1 MVYELVQSDPDVRE
15 SHPFRENTWI
25 LTHEFLLYIRKSRP
39 QGIIEAMQIASW
51 ISKLSEP
58 MILVVGL
65 MVLGAYQQGIRG
77 ASFNYFV
84 AYIMFFFLASFG
96 LRMFAMKKLNTNW
109 DISDRE
115 KRIKS
120 LVPFLGL
127 CAVIFSCLLF
137 WRNPGLTRFGIGLL
151 VWLVG
156 FSLIT
161 TRTKISGHMSILTLV
176 LGYMIMWFGA
186 YWWVSLI
193 SLPFVAWSRLVLKR
207 HTIIEVI
214 GGVLYSLVF
223 LLMLRMIFG
232 NL

>member
-1 MVYELVQSDPDVRE
+1 
-15 SHPFRENTWI
+15 
-25 LTHEFLLYIRKSRP
+25 
-39 QGIIEAMQIASW
+39 
-51 ISKLSEP
+51 

-65 MVLGAYQQGIRG
+65 MVLGAYQQGLRG

-84 AYIMFFFLASFG
+84 AYILFFFLASFG

-161 TRTKISGHMSILTLV
+161 TRTKISGHMSILTLT
-176 LGYMIMWFGA
+176 LGYMIMWYGA
-186 YWWVSLI
+186 YWWLSLVF
-193 SLPFVAWSRLVLKR
+193 LPFVAWSRLVLKR
-207 HTIIEVI
+207 HTMIEVI

-223 LLMLRMIFG
+223 LLTLRIVSA
-232 NL
+232 NLW